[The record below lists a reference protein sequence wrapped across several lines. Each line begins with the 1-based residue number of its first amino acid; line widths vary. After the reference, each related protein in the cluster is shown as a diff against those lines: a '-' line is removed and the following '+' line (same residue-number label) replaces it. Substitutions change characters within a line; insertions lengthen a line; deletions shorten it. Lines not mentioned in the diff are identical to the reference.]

1 MSATYVIK
9 HIVSKIL
16 SLIALVALYILTP
29 VINLLAV
36 AFHFAGGVMALL
48 LVVIAVHF
56 YFKIGYTP
64 SELYCVIAA
73 AVIFAMKY
81 VLMFTADYLT
91 IAKDALKERVRTPL
105 YVKPPVR
112 YTI

>member
-29 VINLLAV
+29 VIKLLAM
-36 AFHFAGGVMALL
+36 AFHFAGGVLALL

-56 YFKIGYTP
+56 YFSIGYTP

-91 IAKDALKERVRTPL
+91 IIRDTLKDVVLTPM
-105 YVKPPVR
+105 YVKSPVK
-112 YTI
+112 YTL